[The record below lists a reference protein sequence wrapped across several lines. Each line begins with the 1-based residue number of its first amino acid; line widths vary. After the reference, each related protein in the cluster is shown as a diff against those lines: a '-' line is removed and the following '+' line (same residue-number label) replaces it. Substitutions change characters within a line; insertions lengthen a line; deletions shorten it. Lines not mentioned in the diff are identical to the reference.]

1 MRLVADAVDAHAVL
15 LAQAHDARGALELG
29 AEVLEVVVV
38 VVELGGRVG
47 GGGDAEGDGDVGL
60 ADDAQ
65 EDVVAVR
72 AVFVEGCTSSLAL
85 LRLIHSKLVVLL
97 SGVGYPR

>member
-1 MRLVADAVDAHAVL
+1 MALVADTVNLDAVRLHEFD
-15 LAQAHDARGALELG
+15 DARGALQLG

-38 VVELGGRVG
+38 VEELGGRVG

-65 EDVVAVR
+65 EDVVPVG
-72 AVFVEGCTSSLAL
+72 AVFVEGWGVSVNYAL
-85 LRLIHSKLVVLL
+85 
-97 SGVGYPR
+97 G